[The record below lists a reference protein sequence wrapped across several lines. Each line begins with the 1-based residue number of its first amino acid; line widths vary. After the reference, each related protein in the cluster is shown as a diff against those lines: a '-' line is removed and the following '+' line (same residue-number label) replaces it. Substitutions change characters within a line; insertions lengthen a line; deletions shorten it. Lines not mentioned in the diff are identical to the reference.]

1 MSRSLVSMKES
12 MEMIDFKNRL
22 FQFQETHLPER
33 KQILLT
39 VLLILLFCLLLYH
52 GLFRTRWD
60 KEDRFEDQIQ
70 KFKAELNSS
79 ETVGLSWE
87 IIEKQRK
94 LLVDES
100 RTLPLIKVDAESLG
114 VRIRELFQQNS
125 LELEQEDFHQENS
138 RASKTWKVSFIAE
151 GRFKGIQDFL
161 EALRALDEPFLI
173 SRLQLQNLNVD
184 SPNPFLSIELELTQ
198 VIGDEQS

>member
-1 MSRSLVSMKES
+1 M
-12 MEMIDFKNRL
+12 
-22 FQFQETHLPER
+22 
-33 KQILLT
+33 
-39 VLLILLFCLLLYH
+39 
-52 GLFRTRWD
+52 
-60 KEDRFEDQIQ
+60 
-70 KFKAELNSS
+70 NSP

-100 RTLPLIKVDAESLG
+100 STLPLIKVDAESLS

-161 EALRALDEPFLI
+161 EALSALDEPFL
-173 SRLQLQNLNVD
+173 L
-184 SPNPFLSIELELTQ
+184 PQ
-198 VIGDEQS
+198 VTFAPLLFNSLHPVPSLRF

>member
-1 MSRSLVSMKES
+1 

-33 KQILLT
+33 KQVLLT

-52 GLFRTRWD
+52 GLFRSRWE
-60 KEDRFEDQIQ
+60 KEDRLEEQIQ
-70 KFKAELNSS
+70 QLNAELNSS
-79 ETVGLSWE
+79 ETVGLTWE
-87 IIEKQRK
+87 TLEKQRK

-100 RTLPLIKVDAESLG
+100 STLPLIKVDAESLS

-138 RASKTWKVSFIAE
+138 HASQTWKVSFIAE
-151 GRFKGIQDFL
+151 G
-161 EALRALDEPFLI
+161 P
-173 SRLQLQNLNVD
+173 LQ
-184 SPNPFLSIELELTQ
+184 
-198 VIGDEQS
+198 

>member
-1 MSRSLVSMKES
+1 

-22 FQFQETHLPER
+22 FQFQETQLPER
-33 KQILLT
+33 KQVLLT

-79 ETVGLSWE
+79 ETVGLTWE
-87 IIEKQRK
+87 TLEKQRK

-100 RTLPLIKVDAESLG
+100 STLPLIKVDAESLS

-125 LELEQEDFHQENS
+125 LELEQEDFNQENS
-138 RASKTWKVSFIAE
+138 RASQTWKVSFIAE
-151 GRFKGIQDFL
+151 GHFKGIQDFL

-173 SRLQLQNLNVD
+173 SRLQLQKLNVD

>member
-1 MSRSLVSMKES
+1 MPRSLVSTREL

-33 KQILLT
+33 KQVLLT
-39 VLLILLFCLLLYH
+39 VLLILLFCLLNYH
-52 GLFRTRWD
+52 GLFRDHWE
-60 KEDRFEDQIQ
+60 KEDRFKDQIQ
-70 KFKAELNSS
+70 QFKAVLNSS
-79 ETVGLSWE
+79 ETVGITSETL
-87 IIEKQRK
+87 EKQRK
-94 LLVDES
+94 LLIDES
-100 RTLPLIKVDAESLG
+100 STLPLINVDAESLS

-125 LELEQEDFHQENS
+125 LELDQEDFHQENS

-151 GRFKGIQDFL
+151 GRYKGIQDFL
-161 EALRALDEPFLI
+161 EALTALDEPFLI

>member
-1 MSRSLVSMKES
+1 

-22 FQFQETHLPER
+22 YQFQETQLPER
-33 KQILLT
+33 KQVLLT
-39 VLLILLFCLLLYH
+39 VLLILLFCLLLHH
-52 GLFRTRWD
+52 GLFRSCWE
-60 KEDRFEDQIQ
+60 KEERLEDQIQ
-70 KFKAELNSS
+70 QFKAELNSP

-100 RTLPLIKVDAESLG
+100 STPPLIKVDAESLS

-125 LELEQEDFHQENS
+125 LELDQEDFHQENS

-151 GRFKGIQDFL
+151 GRFKGFQDFL
-161 EALRALDEPFLI
+161 EALSALDEPFMI

-184 SPNPFLSIELELTQ
+184 STNPFLSIELELTQ

>member
-1 MSRSLVSMKES
+1 

-22 FQFQETHLPER
+22 FQFQETQLPER
-33 KQILLT
+33 KQVLLT

-52 GLFRTRWD
+52 GLFRSRWE
-60 KEDRFEDQIQ
+60 KEERLEEQIQ
-70 KFKAELNSS
+70 QLKAELHSP
-79 ETVGLSWE
+79 ETFGLTWE
-87 IIEKQRK
+87 TLEKKRK
-94 LLVDES
+94 FLVDES
-100 RTLPLIKVDAESLG
+100 RTLPLIKVDAESLS

-125 LELEQEDFHQENS
+125 LELDQEDFHQENL

-161 EALRALDEPFLI
+161 EALSALDEPFLI
-173 SRLQLQNLNVD
+173 SWLQLQNLNVD

-198 VIGDEQS
+198 VVGDEQS

>member
-1 MSRSLVSMKES
+1 
-12 MEMIDFKNRL
+12 MIDFKNRL

-33 KQILLT
+33 KQVLLT

-52 GLFRTRWD
+52 GLFRSRWE
-60 KEDRFEDQIQ
+60 KEDRLEDQIQ
-70 KFKAELNSS
+70 QFEPELNSP
-79 ETVGLSWE
+79 ETAGLTWE
-87 IIEKQRK
+87 TLEKQRK

-100 RTLPLIKVDAESLG
+100 STLPLIKVDAESLS

-151 GRFKGIQDFL
+151 SRFKGIQDFL
-161 EALRALDEPFLI
+161 EALSALDELFLI

-184 SPNPFLSIELELTQ
+184 SPNPFFGIELELTK

>member
-1 MSRSLVSMKES
+1 
-12 MEMIDFKNRL
+12 MIDFKNRL
-22 FQFQETHLPER
+22 LQFQETHLPER
-33 KQILLT
+33 EQVLLT

-52 GLFRTRWD
+52 GLFRDLWE
-60 KEDRFEDQIQ
+60 KEERLEAQIQ
-70 KFKAELNSS
+70 QFKAELNSS
-79 ETVGLSWE
+79 ETVGLTWE
-87 IIEKQRK
+87 TIEKQRK
-94 LLVDES
+94 LLVDVS
-100 RTLPLIKVDAESLG
+100 STLPLINVDAESLSD
-114 VRIRELFQQNS
+114 RIRELFQQNS
-125 LELEQEDFHQENS
+125 LELDQEDFHQENS

-184 SPNPFLSIELELTQ
+184 SPNPFLSIELELIQ

>member
-1 MSRSLVSMKES
+1 

-33 KQILLT
+33 KQVLLT

-52 GLFRTRWD
+52 GLFRSRWE
-60 KEDRFEDQIQ
+60 KEDRLEEQIQ
-70 KFKAELNSS
+70 QLKAELNSP
-79 ETVGLSWE
+79 ETLGLTWE
-87 IIEKQRK
+87 TIEKQRK

-100 RTLPLIKVDAESLG
+100 STLPLIKVDAESLS

-125 LELEQEDFHQENS
+125 LELDQEDFHQENS

-151 GRFKGIQDFL
+151 GRYKGIQDFL
-161 EALRALDEPFLI
+161 EAIRILNEPFLI

-184 SPNPFLSIELELTQ
+184 SPNTFLSIELELTQ

>member
-1 MSRSLVSMKES
+1 

-33 KQILLT
+33 KQVLLT

-70 KFKAELNSS
+70 QFKAELNSS
-79 ETVGLSWE
+79 ETVGLTWE
-87 IIEKQRK
+87 TLEKQRK

-138 RASKTWKVSFIAE
+138 RASQTWKVSFIAE

-161 EALRALDEPFLI
+161 EGLRALDEPFLI

>member
-1 MSRSLVSMKES
+1 

-22 FQFQETHLPER
+22 FQFQETQLPER

-52 GLFRTRWD
+52 GLFRTRLEK
-60 KEDRFEDQIQ
+60 KERLEDQIQ
-70 KFKAELNSS
+70 QFKTEYHSP
-79 ETVGLSWE
+79 ETVGLTWE
-87 IIEKQRK
+87 TLKKQRK

-100 RTLPLIKVDAESLG
+100 STLPLIKVDAESLS

-125 LELEQEDFHQENS
+125 LELDQEDFHQENS
-138 RASKTWKVSFIAE
+138 RASQTWKVSFIGE
-151 GRFKGIQDFL
+151 GRFKGIHDFL

>member
-1 MSRSLVSMKES
+1 M
-12 MEMIDFKNRL
+12 
-22 FQFQETHLPER
+22 
-33 KQILLT
+33 
-39 VLLILLFCLLLYH
+39 
-52 GLFRTRWD
+52 
-60 KEDRFEDQIQ
+60 
-70 KFKAELNSS
+70 NSP
-79 ETVGLSWE
+79 ETVGLNWE
-87 IIEKQRK
+87 TIEKQRK

-100 RTLPLIKVDAESLG
+100 STLPLIKVDAESLSL
-114 VRIRELFQQNS
+114 RISKLFQQNS

-161 EALRALDEPFLI
+161 EALKIQNEPFLI
-173 SRLQLQNLNVD
+173 SRIQLHNLYVD